1 MKAPLL
7 CFAAQ
12 PGVIT
17 LKGFTPTPSRVISV
31 KWVFQESLAY
41 CLAWSLCAWSVFA
54 LELFFFFF
62 IQRKLFLMG
71 TPCDCPGG
79 VT

>member
-54 LELFFFFF
+54 LELFFFF

>member
-7 CFAAQ
+7 CFDAQ

-17 LKGFTPTPSRVISV
+17 LKGFTPTPSWVISV

-41 CLAWSLCAWSVFA
+41 CLAWSWCAWSVFA
-54 LELFFFFF
+54 LELFFF

>member
-41 CLAWSLCAWSVFA
+41 CLAWSWCAWSVFA
-54 LELFFFFF
+54 LELFFLS
-62 IQRKLFLMG
+62 RENYS
-71 TPCDCPGG
+71 
-79 VT
+79 

>member
-54 LELFFFFF
+54 LELFFF

>member
-31 KWVFQESLAY
+31 KWVFQKSLAY

-54 LELFFFFF
+54 LELFFFF

>member
-41 CLAWSLCAWSVFA
+41 CLAWSWCAWSVFA
-54 LELFFFFF
+54 LELFFFF